1 MNKFELCSIDNKNIT
16 LKLGEVKMDGSLLK
30 VKVKELKKESN
41 ILFEDEIATVA
52 FTGQDKVVLSFKCEP
67 RNKLLDITNNQDIID
82 YIYKNIAPEIRRSTD
97 LYYYSSTY
105 KDNYEE

>member
-1 MNKFELCSIDNKNIT
+1 MNKFELCSMDNKNII
-16 LKLGEVKMDGSLLK
+16 LKLGEVKMDGFLFR
-30 VKVKELKKESN
+30 VKVEELIKESN
-41 ILFEDEIATVA
+41 ILFKDEIATIA
-52 FTGQDKVVLSFKCEP
+52 FTGQNKVVLSFKCEP

-82 YIYKNIAPEIRRSTD
+82 YIYENSDSEIRRSTD